1 MQNCTCVVDADAG
14 IAAEDMGVDA
24 YDYEDLD
31 YRSWNWNG
39 SEWDFLLKTCPRTP
53 EPLENQ
59 GHEKKK

>member
-31 YRSWNWNG
+31 YWSWNWNG
-39 SEWDFLLKTCPRTP
+39 SECSYPTP
-53 EPLENQ
+53 AHTNAR
-59 GHEKKK
+59 GR